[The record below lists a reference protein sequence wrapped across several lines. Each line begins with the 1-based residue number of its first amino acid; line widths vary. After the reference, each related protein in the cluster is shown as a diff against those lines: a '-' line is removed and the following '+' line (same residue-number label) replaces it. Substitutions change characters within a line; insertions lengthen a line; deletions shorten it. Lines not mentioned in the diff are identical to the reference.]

1 MGRPAGYELSEVVSA
16 ARDVFWDRGL
26 DGTSLP
32 DLERATGLSRSS
44 IYHAFG
50 SKRGLFDAA
59 VRDYLDTVVRPRLAV
74 LVDEPVA
81 PDAVRSYLRGLTQA
95 VETLPDD
102 SPRRGCLLLACATS
116 AGHDPA
122 LADVIE
128 DYRAELTGSFAVAL
142 SARYPAASLARL
154 ARRARQLTS
163 MTVAGL
169 VLAKINRDE
178 AVATL
183 RAGLEQINEWDQDD

>member
-1 MGRPAGYELSEVVSA
+1 MGRPPGFEVAEVIRA

-26 DGTSLP
+26 DGSSLP
-32 DLERATGLSRSS
+32 DLEHATGLSRSS

-59 VRDYLDTVVRPRLAV
+59 VQDYLDTVVRPRLAV
-74 LVDEPVA
+74 LTDEPVG
-81 PDAVRSYLRGLTQA
+81 PDAVRTYFRTLAQA
-95 VETLPDD
+95 VATLPDD
-102 SPRRGCLLLACATS
+102 SPRRGCLLLTCATT
-116 AGHDPA
+116 AAHDPA
-122 LADVIE
+122 LAEVVE
-128 DYRAELTGSFAVAL
+128 DYRAELTGSFARAL

-163 MTVAGL
+163 LTVAGL
-169 VLAKINRDE
+169 VLAKVNRDE

-183 RAGLEQINEWDQDD
+183 RAGLEQVNEWDQDD